1 MKIWTAGA
9 AVALMIAT
17 PHLVGPAAATP
28 DSENGRIAMLSF
40 AGGNAD
46 IWDMAP
52 DGTDRRQLTTD
63 PSFDADPAW
72 SPDGSKIAFASDRD
86 GDFEIFVMNADGSGV
101 VQLTDNSVWDR
112 DPAWSPDGTQL
123 AYASTE
129 SGLRKIHMMGADGTG
144 HRLLTPA
151 MRGEGYEREPAWSS
165 HGIAYE
171 SIEEGGHYDLYVVQ
185 PDGSGKTNVTSAMR
199 GDAHQPRW
207 HPSDPVLAFSTTVW
221 GRDRD
226 IALLDLRGGK
236 PRQLTSSDLWQETP
250 AFSPDGTKVAFWQH
264 GDFSSNG
271 KNSNDEVQQDIWVID
286 LDGSGLT
293 NLTQD
298 GPAQASPSWQ
308 RLPGTTASPDPS
320 SSPSAEPPP
329 SSGPGLPLPLPTLL
343 R

>member
-46 IWDMAP
+46 VWDMAP

-63 PSFDADPAW
+63 PAFDVDPAW

-86 GDFEIFVMNADGSGV
+86 GDFEVFVMNADGSGV

-129 SGLRKIHMMGADGTG
+129 SGLRKIHVMGADGTG

-151 MRGEGYEREPAWSS
+151 VRGEGWEREPSWST
-165 HGIAYE
+165 HGIVYQT
-171 SIEEGGHYDLYVVQ
+171 IEGNAHYDIHVVQ
-185 PDGSGKTNVTSAMR
+185 PDGSGETNVTSHIK
-199 GDAHQPRW
+199 GDAYQPRW
-207 HPSDPVLAFSTTVW
+207 HPTDPVLVFSLTFQ
-221 GRDRD
+221 GPDRD
-226 IALLDLRGGK
+226 IALLDLRGG
-236 PRQLTSSDLWQETP
+236 PERRLTSGRLSEETP
-250 AFSPDGTKVAFWQH
+250 TFSPDGQKVLFWQH
-264 GDFSSNG
+264 AAFGAGGKSGDH
-271 KNSNDEVQQDIWVID
+271 QQDIWVVGV
-286 LDGSGLT
+286 DGTGLA

-298 GPAQASPSWQ
+298 APADASPSWQ
-308 RLPGTTASPDPS
+308 RAPRPTVG
-320 SSPSAEPPP
+320 SSPSP
-329 SSGPGLPLPLPTLL
+329 SPTPLLPEVVPTLQP
-343 R
+343 